1 MKILISFSLL
11 LLLFSGC
18 KTKQNL
24 NLTTVP
30 VTKVIGNGY
39 SSLSTTFDNI
49 NLIQAY
55 SRMDAAGYISQKG
68 GSGISISMV
77 TPVTLNANK
86 TFDVIG
92 STKTSSNTTYLAYD
106 QSSDSLKT
114 TLAINQIKN
123 NLSIVQAR
131 DNKNIETYINLIAA
145 KADGHPN
152 KGLRSSDS
160 TVFQGTASTSDVFD
174 LQGIAYNSNLK
185 IIGYDKGS
193 AYSNTIIDG
202 LVKSSSSN
210 IVNLIFNSYSSARET
225 LVPSNSLATAVQTRN
240 QLFVTPASF
249 YDNVLKK
256 YQTPDLLFNNA
267 PNALST
273 NTGGLLAVASLGGNK
288 FVATNDIGC
297 AGNKYC
303 VSAPG
308 ILQNAIVGNSYS
320 LQLNNSI
327 ATLNDKDY
335 AYNNINVLDVQ
346 TFSFIDQNILKQT
359 FSNSPTSLDI
369 TTLASSVSN
378 GFASLLANNTL
389 ISGTLQSDPIW
400 GGVLKS
406 IMDGITTP
414 VASAITKV
422 IEGETNGYNVNL
434 SSILNSPIA
443 YSNTS
448 VSGVSV
454 QSTNIGISLGSI
466 FQLLEDNG
474 VYYDI
479 KKDSMPL
486 LDTLNAIKLAE
497 TDANYESLEGFK
509 TILSNVKDFLEIT
522 NLTIRA
528 IEVLSRTNISEL
540 TDKIGTR
547 EIYDIFKII
556 EDKLTN
562 TNVLSNAESTYLFS
576 PFDIRGI
583 ANKYNDILANG
594 KFKTTLVSSSNLPSS
609 NLTPDS
615 TVSSSI
621 VSAAA
626 ANIWAIAPDMNG
638 RQVMEIILKSA
649 KPIDD
654 SGATKLSGRERK
666 QGEAPLLADG
676 KSIDFSQ
683 IDFSTLSGT
692 DLNCTSGMTCISSK
706 YGFGLIDV
714 DFAIKSILEANINS
728 TLNANLSNTAMM
740 ASGVMGGGSGS
751 GSGGYGGGIAGLVNA
766 ASKAV
771 FVDAFGYAFDN
782 NLAFKLNFNNGL
794 GGRVN
799 AYSNAV
805 TYNTLSGYTNSYNSF
820 FTSATSAAQGLGG
833 FASTT
838 SFGGYAGLSGYSGY
852 STTGRGFS
860 ANYLDGEFN
869 LNSSSNSSGLGS
881 SSKSSSN
888 SLFASF
894 ANFITSFSGSSSFG
908 SGMNFGLD
916 GSYGQNQQSSFGF
929 NLNPAS
935 LNSINIGTDLNFN
948 SFANRFTSSDNN
960 IYSLNSNSGL
970 KAFGDSLGAGSGIVG
985 GLAGNGSTSFIK
997 GNANSYS
1004 ASNAS
1009 LGLSYFTNTKN
1020 SFINPLL
1027 YSSAL
1032 SSTGYG
1038 FVSGANNANPLNSNF
1053 ISSSLANLNLG
1064 LGSLGMGLGGSY
1076 YNQASL
1082 INFNQNPLVRG
1093 FAGLGSG
1100 SNLSNPFNATNNA
1113 TQSFNF
1119 ALGDYS
1125 LAYSKNA
1132 LIQNTSSLA
1141 SALFQGF
1148 SNQSYKLGFKTSTKS
1163 ALNLSYSNIK
1173 PFTQSLGIAEFNN
1186 SSNNSNNS
1194 NNSANF
1200 GARLIEASFTHSPNK
1215 KLAYD
1220 VKLGFLNETHSFLA
1234 NLVSGAF
1241 SVNGAKTGFVEF
1253 LFHYNLTAKTAFDF
1267 GTSLGLTKVSTI
1279 SGLLFD
1285 SFTTLFTNSASL
1297 RLTKYGVFFN
1307 GSSGNSGSSGNGGSS
1322 NNYSSGFKTSDS
1334 ISISLSAPTAIT
1346 SGSVRIRS
1354 MNSLSQA
1361 SISTTNKTRQLDTGL
1376 AYKLSLSSNN
1386 SAAYIK
1392 GLNSITSH
1400 KISSHKP
1407 FTAAELSLG
1416 ITHSQNYHHTPN
1428 LSVNTLFIGV
1438 GVGG

>member
-1 MKILISFSLL
+1 MMFLKSILIITFFAQLQS
-11 LLLFSGC
+11 C
-18 KTKQNL
+18 KTQQNL
-24 NLTTVP
+24 S
-30 VTKVIGNGY
+30 TKMDIARSND
-39 SSLSTTFDNI
+39 LKAI
-49 NLIQAY
+49 NLN
-55 SRMDAAGYISQKG
+55 
-68 GSGISISMV
+68 SINTDKQYLS
-77 TPVTLNANK
+77 NK
-86 TFDVIG
+86 
-92 STKTSSNTTYLAYD
+92 Y
-106 QSSDSLKT
+106 
-114 TLAINQIKN
+114 
-123 NLSIVQAR
+123 
-131 DNKNIETYINLIAA
+131 
-145 KADGHPN
+145 
-152 KGLRSSDS
+152 
-160 TVFQGTASTSDVFD
+160 
-174 LQGIAYNSNLK
+174 AYNS
-185 IIGYDKGS
+185 
-193 AYSNTIIDG
+193 
-202 LVKSSSSN
+202 
-210 IVNLIFNSYSSARET
+210 
-225 LVPSNSLATAVQTRN
+225 
-240 QLFVTPASF
+240 
-249 YDNVLKK
+249 
-256 YQTPDLLFNNA
+256 
-267 PNALST
+267 
-273 NTGGLLAVASLGGNK
+273 
-288 FVATNDIGC
+288 
-297 AGNKYC
+297 
-303 VSAPG
+303 
-308 ILQNAIVGNSYS
+308 
-320 LQLNNSI
+320 
-327 ATLNDKDY
+327 
-335 AYNNINVLDVQ
+335 
-346 TFSFIDQNILKQT
+346 
-359 FSNSPTSLDI
+359 
-369 TTLASSVSN
+369 
-378 GFASLLANNTL
+378 
-389 ISGTLQSDPIW
+389 
-400 GGVLKS
+400 
-406 IMDGITTP
+406 
-414 VASAITKV
+414 
-422 IEGETNGYNVNL
+422 
-434 SSILNSPIA
+434 
-443 YSNTS
+443 
-448 VSGVSV
+448 
-454 QSTNIGISLGSI
+454 
-466 FQLLEDNG
+466 
-474 VYYDI
+474 
-479 KKDSMPL
+479 
-486 LDTLNAIKLAE
+486 IKLAE
-497 TDANYESLEGFK
+497 GYQYASEHIASSLLGGKGVDVMVIESKAYLTTQDILFKHTQVQDRIKAIYDQDGNKTTYTDINNWNIFTDNQKTAIEHANMVMSILAGSRSGDFTASASSSGSGMQGVAFNSNLIFSRASFKPLLTEDKVRVVNMSFGSELNEAKEYDALDFNTKDLFVNQVLSYNRLFVQSAGNDRLLSSAASVNPNSMAAMAKDINNNEANLGAFLAVVATNNAGTDIASYSNLCGDSKQWCLAAPGGDSDARLYVASNYRVNGVTKALEQQENGFDYAAGTSLSAPIISGVAANVMTLFPEIKARDVASFILKYANPRYDSKDSITNANKRIQGQ
-509 TILSNVKDFLEIT
+509 IGNSINLSNSF
-522 NLTIRA
+522 
-528 IEVLSRTNISEL
+528 
-540 TDKIGTR
+540 G
-547 EIYDIFKII
+547 Y
-556 EDKLTN
+556 
-562 TNVLSNAESTYLFS
+562 
-576 PFDIRGI
+576 GI
-583 ANKYNDILANG
+583 
-594 KFKTTLVSSSNLPSS
+594 
-609 NLTPDS
+609 
-615 TVSSSI
+615 
-621 VSAAA
+621 
-626 ANIWAIAPDMNG
+626 
-638 RQVMEIILKSA
+638 
-649 KPIDD
+649 
-654 SGATKLSGRERK
+654 
-666 QGEAPLLADG
+666 
-676 KSIDFSQ
+676 
-683 IDFSTLSGT
+683 
-692 DLNCTSGMTCISSK
+692 
-706 YGFGLIDV
+706 V
-714 DFAIKSILEANINS
+714 DFFATLKGINTSSPYGYDVSS

-1220 VKLGFLNETHSFLA
+1220 VKLGFVNETHSFLA

-1253 LFHYNLTAKTAFDF
+1253 LFHHNLTSKTAFDF

-1307 GSSGNSGSSGNGGSS
+1307 GSSGNSGNGGNSGSS